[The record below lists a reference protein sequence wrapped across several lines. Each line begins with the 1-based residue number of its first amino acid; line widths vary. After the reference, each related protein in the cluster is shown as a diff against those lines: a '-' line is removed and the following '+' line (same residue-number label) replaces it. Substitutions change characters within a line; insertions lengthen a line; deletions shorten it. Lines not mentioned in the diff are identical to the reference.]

1 MAALTKEKKI
11 LELNG
16 DRVVPKLYDLAVKAS
31 TKILSGALVCIDATG
46 YAINASEALG
56 QTPIGVAQN
65 TADNTSGNSGDLLV
79 RVLAGVFKFVN
90 GDSIAITELGKT
102 AYIVDNQTVAKS
114 DNSGARS
121 VAGIIIRVDADGVY
135 VLVGMTGGAALPMQ
149 AGTATLASGTVTVA
163 GARLTANSRILVS
176 RNTKGGGASIS
187 TDLEVPSAS
196 RNVGAKTFVI
206 NAVKAD
212 KSVDANDSSTV
223 DWLIVG

>member
-1 MAALTKEKKI
+1 MAALSKEKKI

-16 DRVVPKLYDLAVKAS
+16 DRVTPKLYDLAVKAS

-46 YAINASEALG
+46 YAVNASEALG
-56 QTPIGVAQN
+56 LTPIGVAQV
-65 TADNTSGNSGDLLV
+65 TVDNTNGSSGDLLV
-79 RVLAGVFKFVN
+79 RVLAGAFKFVN
-90 GDSIAITELGKT
+90 SDSITLADVGKA

-121 VAGIIIRVDADGVY
+121 VAGPIIRVDSDGVY
-135 VLVGMTGGAALPMQ
+135 VLVGLTGGAALPMQ

-163 GARLTANSRILVS
+163 GARLTANSRIFAS
-176 RNTKGGGASIS
+176 RNTKGAGASIG
-187 TDLEVPSAS
+187 TDLEMPSAS